1 MTDRRMQP
9 LERRYRRLLAAYPD
23 AYRRENAEEIL
34 AVLMA
39 GAAAGQRR
47 PGLADTT
54 SLLRGALSTHLR
66 RLGQG
71 TPQRGWEDGLALLSV
86 AVPVVLVLIEAMVMA
101 LPFHPYRIHPGLG
114 LPAPVAAH
122 YASMVW
128 GDTTEVTGPSGLA
141 LGSQVLVAG
150 AVLLGRRG
158 AALALTAATM
168 LTCLV
173 VFGYPVTQEIPLLT
187 GSILEAGVLIA
198 VPDPRRGR
206 QLLRWRHVIV
216 LILTAAVVE
225 AWSVVFGVYEL
236 HAYQP
241 AMVTRPGLAVVGA
254 IGVLTIAVAGLIA
267 GLRLGWCLLLLA
279 VLSYPFALQMTLYL
293 ADRGGTVSL
302 LIYPLTTAQQA
313 EVYLPPVV
321 LAAAAVAGAVVANRY
336 PARPAG
342 PGRPRPT

>member
-1 MTDRRMQP
+1 VRP

-23 AYRRENAEEIL
+23 DYRRENAEEIL

-39 GAAAGQRR
+39 GAAAGQRW
-47 PGLADTT
+47 PGLADTA
-54 SLLRGALSTHLR
+54 SLLRGALGTHLR

-71 TPQRGWEDGLALLSV
+71 APQRGWQDALALLSL
-86 AVPVVLVLIEAMVMA
+86 AVPVVLVLVEAMVMA

-114 LPAPVAAH
+114 LPAPVAAQ
-122 YASMVW
+122 YARMVW
-128 GDTTEVTGPSGLA
+128 GDTTEVTGAAGLA
-141 LGSQVLVAG
+141 LGLQVLVAG

-173 VFGYPVTQEIPLLT
+173 VVGYPVTQDLPLLT

-198 VPDPRRGR
+198 MPDPRRGR
-206 QLLRWRHVIV
+206 QLLRWRHVIA

-225 AWSVVFGVYEL
+225 AWSVVFGLYEL

-293 ADRGGTVSL
+293 ADRGGPVSL

-313 EVYLPPVV
+313 ELYLPPVV
-321 LAAAAVAGAVVANRY
+321 LAVAAVVGAVVANHH
-336 PARPAG
+336 PVRPAG
-342 PGRPRPT
+342 PGRPHPT